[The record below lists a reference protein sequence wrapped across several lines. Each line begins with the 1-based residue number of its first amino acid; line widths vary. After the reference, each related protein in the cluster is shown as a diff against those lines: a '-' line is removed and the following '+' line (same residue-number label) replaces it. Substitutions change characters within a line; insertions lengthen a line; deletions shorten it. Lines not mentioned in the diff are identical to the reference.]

1 MYIFNLDSQQQN
13 VKQRSASLRF
23 VQFPTYKTFAGL
35 DPLSL
40 SYGHRQ
46 KNSGSD
52 SVVALLMLCFCVSIY
67 FSRAERSLKRL
78 SSMGSMLLMI

>member
-23 VQFPTYKTFAGL
+23 VQVPTYKTIAVL
-35 DPLSL
+35 DALSL
-40 SYGHRQ
+40 SCGHRQ
-46 KNSGSD
+46 KISGSD

-67 FSRAERSLKRL
+67 FSRVERNLKRL
-78 SSMGSMLLMI
+78 SSMGSMPLMI

>member
-23 VQFPTYKTFAGL
+23 VQVPTHKTIAVV

-40 SYGHRQ
+40 SCPRQ
-46 KNSGSD
+46 NCFGSD
-52 SVVALLMLCFCVSIY
+52 FVVALLMLWLPLIY
-67 FSRAERSLKRL
+67 FPRAERNSKRL
-78 SSMGSMLLMI
+78 SSMGSTPLMI